1 MTETPPS
8 PPPAKRHSRRGLF
21 APLGIALIALALWTG
36 WWIFLVQ
43 QVEQRLG
50 QRIEALREAGW
61 GVQYADLN
69 LNGWPFRVRVAA
81 RHVELV
87 APSGQ
92 AVAAPE
98 LAAEAMAWNPDRWVL
113 VASDGL
119 VLTRGEK
126 GKVAV
131 EARGIRASASGLRN
145 PYPNLALEVADATF
159 TAHPG
164 AEPFPISAAGRI
176 EVYVRPH
183 AEGRDGGRAVAQ
195 PLSAP
200 VDAADVLFRLIDAK
214 GRRDG
219 PVQAMAQDQT
229 LTLEVE
235 GVVENARRLS
245 GSDPAGVLAA
255 WARSGGAL
263 TDVRGRLAAGRSEAT
278 FDSPRLVAGEDGR
291 LEGQLTLSANRPGAA
306 ISGLTGQ
313 PAAERMPERDVALSV
328 EFADGRTRLGPFI
341 LAPAPK
347 LF

>member
-1 MTETPPS
+1 MTDTPTTPP
-8 PPPAKRHSRRGLF
+8 PRHSRKGLF
-21 APLGIALIALALWTG
+21 APVGIALIALTLWTG
-36 WWIFLVQ
+36 WWIFLVRT
-43 QVEQRLG
+43 VETRLVE
-50 QRIEALREAGW
+50 RVEALREAGW
-61 GVQYADLN
+61 DVQYADLN
-69 LNGWPFRVRVAA
+69 LSGWPFRVRAEA

-92 AVAAPE
+92 AIAAPE

-119 VLTRGEK
+119 VLTRGDK

-145 PYPNLALEVADATF
+145 PYPNLALELVDANF

-164 AEPFPISAAGRI
+164 AEPFPISAAERI
-176 EVYVRPH
+176 EFYVRPH

-195 PLSAP
+195 PDTAP
-200 VDAADVLFRLIDAK
+200 IDAADVLFRLIEAR
-214 GRRDG
+214 GRREG
-219 PVQAMAQDQT
+219 PVEAMAQDQT

-263 TDVRGRLAAGRSEAT
+263 SDVRGRLAAGRSEAT

-291 LEGQLTLSANRPGAA
+291 LEGRLTLTANRPGAA

-328 EFADGRTRLGPFI
+328 EFAEGRTRLGPFV